1 MIKNSFICRIK
12 RILVAS
18 SSLLIIPLFFT
29 VISDEFNWSF
39 FDFIIM
45 GFMMIFVGIL
55 FELVTR
61 VIKSG
66 KRKKLLYGLII
77 LLFLLLWAEL
87 GVGIFNSPI
96 SVD

>member
-1 MIKNSFICRIK
+1 MKKNSFICRIK

-45 GFMMIFVGIL
+45 GFMMMVVGIS
-55 FELVTR
+55 FELVSR

-96 SVD
+96 AGD

>member
-55 FELVTR
+55 FELVSR

-77 LLFLLLWAEL
+77 LLFLLLWVEL

-96 SVD
+96 AGN

>member
-1 MIKNSFICRIK
+1 MKKNLFISKIK
-12 RILVAS
+12 RILIVC
-18 SSLLIIPLFFT
+18 SSLLIIPLLFT
-29 VISDEFNWSF
+29 VISDEFNWTF

-45 GFMMIFVGIL
+45 GFMMMVVGIS
-55 FELVTR
+55 FELVSR

-66 KRKKLLYGLII
+66 KRKKLFYGLII

-96 SVD
+96 AGD

>member
-1 MIKNSFICRIK
+1 MKKNSFISRIK
-12 RILVAS
+12 RILIVC

-55 FELVTR
+55 FELVSR

-66 KRKKLLYGLII
+66 KRKKLLHGLII

-96 SVD
+96 AGD

>member
-1 MIKNSFICRIK
+1 MKKNSFICRIK

-55 FELVTR
+55 FELVSR

-87 GVGIFNSPI
+87 GVGIFNSSI
-96 SVD
+96 AGD

>member
-45 GFMMIFVGIL
+45 GFMMMFVGIS
-55 FELVTR
+55 FELVSR
-61 VIKSG
+61 VIKSR
-66 KRKKLLYGLII
+66 KRKKLFYGLII

-96 SVD
+96 AGD

>member
-1 MIKNSFICRIK
+1 MKKNSFICKIK
-12 RILVAS
+12 RILVTS

-55 FELVTR
+55 FELVSR

-96 SVD
+96 AGD

>member
-1 MIKNSFICRIK
+1 MKKNSFICRIK

-55 FELVTR
+55 FKLVSR

-96 SVD
+96 AGD

>member
-45 GFMMIFVGIL
+45 GFTIMFVGIS
-55 FELVTR
+55 FELVSR

-96 SVD
+96 AGD

>member
-45 GFMMIFVGIL
+45 GFMMMFVGIS
-55 FELVTR
+55 FELVSK

-96 SVD
+96 AGD

>member
-55 FELVTR
+55 FELVSR

-96 SVD
+96 AGD

>member
-45 GFMMIFVGIL
+45 GFMMMFVGIL
-55 FELVTR
+55 FELFSR

-96 SVD
+96 AGD

>member
-55 FELVTR
+55 FELVSR

-66 KRKKLLYGLII
+66 KRKKLLHGLII

-96 SVD
+96 AGD

>member
-1 MIKNSFICRIK
+1 MKKNLFISRTK
-12 RILVAS
+12 RILIIS
-18 SSLLIIPLFFT
+18 SSLLTIPLFFT

-45 GFMMIFVGIL
+45 GFMMMFVGIS
-55 FELVTR
+55 FELVSK

-96 SVD
+96 AGD

>member
-1 MIKNSFICRIK
+1 MKKNSFICRIK

-45 GFMMIFVGIL
+45 GFMMMVVGIS
-55 FELVTR
+55 FELVSR
-61 VIKSG
+61 VIKNG

-96 SVD
+96 AGD

>member
-1 MIKNSFICRIK
+1 MKKNSFICRIK

-45 GFMMIFVGIL
+45 GFMMIFVVIL
-55 FELVTR
+55 FELVSR

-96 SVD
+96 AGD

>member
-1 MIKNSFICRIK
+1 MKKNSFICRIK

-45 GFMMIFVGIL
+45 GFMMMFVGIS
-55 FELVTR
+55 FELVSR

-66 KRKKLLYGLII
+66 KRKKLFYGLII

-96 SVD
+96 AGD

>member
-55 FELVTR
+55 FELVSR

-66 KRKKLLYGLII
+66 KRKKLLHGLII

-96 SVD
+96 AGY

>member
-55 FELVTR
+55 FKLVSR

-96 SVD
+96 AGD

>member
-1 MIKNSFICRIK
+1 MNKNSFICRIK

-96 SVD
+96 AGD

>member
-1 MIKNSFICRIK
+1 MKKNSFICRIK

-55 FELVTR
+55 FELVSR

-96 SVD
+96 AGD

>member
-1 MIKNSFICRIK
+1 MKKNSLTSRIK
-12 RILVAS
+12 RILIIC
-18 SSLLIIPLFFT
+18 SSLLTIPLFFT

-45 GFMMIFVGIL
+45 GFMMMVVGIS
-55 FELVTR
+55 FELVSR
-61 VIKSG
+61 VIKNG

-96 SVD
+96 AGD

>member
-1 MIKNSFICRIK
+1 MKKNSFICRIK

-45 GFMMIFVGIL
+45 GFMMIFVGIS
-55 FELVTR
+55 FELVSR

-96 SVD
+96 AGD

>member
-45 GFMMIFVGIL
+45 GFMMMFVGIS
-55 FELVTR
+55 FELVSR
-61 VIKSG
+61 VIKSR

-96 SVD
+96 AGD

>member
-45 GFMMIFVGIL
+45 GFMMMVVGIS
-55 FELVTR
+55 FELVSR
-61 VIKSG
+61 VIKNG

-96 SVD
+96 AGD

>member
-1 MIKNSFICRIK
+1 MKKNSFISRIK
-12 RILVAS
+12 RILIVC
-18 SSLLIIPLFFT
+18 SSLLIIPLFLT

-45 GFMMIFVGIL
+45 GFMMMVVGIS
-55 FELVTR
+55 FELVSR

-96 SVD
+96 AGD

>member
-45 GFMMIFVGIL
+45 GFMMIFVGIS
-55 FELVTR
+55 FELVSR

-96 SVD
+96 AGD

>member
-45 GFMMIFVGIL
+45 GFMMMVVGIS
-55 FELVTR
+55 FELVSR

-96 SVD
+96 AGD

>member
-12 RILVAS
+12 RILLAS

-45 GFMMIFVGIL
+45 GFMMIFVGIS
-55 FELVTR
+55 FELVSR

-96 SVD
+96 AGD